1 MAIDRLSLLT
11 NQLKKFKPS
20 ASRTSMQIKTSK
32 IFNIA
37 LTVAILAL
45 ALNAYQM
52 KQQLDEQ
59 LQGSSKSIDKINASI
74 AAIKAHE
81 VELEA
86 KDVAMSALVADLII
100 KTQEQGQSIDE
111 LLAKQTKKK

>member
-1 MAIDRLSLLT
+1 MTIDRPSLLA
-11 NQLKKFKPS
+11 NQLTKIKLS
-20 ASRTSMQIKTSK
+20 TSRTSMQIKTSK

-37 LTVAILAL
+37 LTVATLAL

-52 KQQLDEQ
+52 KQQLDDQ
-59 LQGSSKSIDKINASI
+59 IQGSSKSVDKINASV

-111 LLAKQTKKK
+111 LVAKQTKKK

>member
-1 MAIDRLSLLT
+1 MTIDRPSLLA
-11 NQLKKFKPS
+11 NQLTKIKLS
-20 ASRTSMQIKTSK
+20 TSRTSMQIKTSK

-37 LTVAILAL
+37 LTVATLAL

-52 KQQLDEQ
+52 KQQLDDQ
-59 LQGSSKSIDKINASI
+59 IQGSSKSVDKVNASI
-74 AAIKAHE
+74 TAIKAHE